1 MPAPIPKNETKRLE
15 VLWQYDVLDTA
26 PEEVFDDLTDLAA
39 SICEAPFAMISLV
52 DQDRQWFKSKTGV
65 TFGETSRDI
74 SFCAHAILRKNLFVV
89 PDTWK
94 DVRFKRNPMVTNG
107 QKIRFYAGAPL
118 ITPDGYGLGALCVL
132 DNKPRQLRPV
142 QKRALRILA
151 RHVISQLELRLC
163 ARQLTAARA
172 DEKKL
177 RAQLAKALA
186 ENARHFISQL
196 ELRICDR
203 RLAAARADEKKLRAQ
218 LAKALDENARLRRE
232 LKSIKN

>member
-1 MPAPIPKNETKRLE
+1 
-15 VLWQYDVLDTA
+15 
-26 PEEVFDDLTDLAA
+26 
-39 SICEAPFAMISLV
+39 
-52 DQDRQWFKSKTGV
+52 
-65 TFGETSRDI
+65 
-74 SFCAHAILRKNLFVV
+74 
-89 PDTWK
+89 
-94 DVRFKRNPMVTNG
+94 
-107 QKIRFYAGAPL
+107 
-118 ITPDGYGLGALCVL
+118 
-132 DNKPRQLRPV
+132 
-142 QKRALRILA
+142 LRILA

-163 ARQLTAARA
+163 ARQLAAARA

-218 LAKALDENARLRRE
+218 LAKALDQNALLRRE